1 MNILCSIVL
10 ALHVIQPN
18 VVHANSKASLENKRL
33 LLNDPDVTY
42 SRLSNV
48 EKSIQDMI
56 GLTQQLQKQN
66 SNMQTTIAHLEATLV
81 KETSKRLDLQ
91 TELTKETHK
100 TSGMQLTISQLQTE
114 LSQEKV
120 KVSLALSHGRYLQQ
134 FVFYFY
140 VFFVFY
146 IGFWNTP
153 TFTESVHK
161 KYQIYIHWL
170 DFLCYRWEGTKSL

>member
-120 KVSLALSHGRYLQQ
+120 KVSLALSHGRKYVPEESDKELQIMAMYYILN
-134 FVFYFY
+134 VSIRP
-140 VFFVFY
+140 FF
-146 IGFWNTP
+146 I
-153 TFTESVHK
+153 ESAEIKVS
-161 KYQIYIHWL
+161 
-170 DFLCYRWEGTKSL
+170 GM